1 MPDSIKLSSA
11 TSFVINIYNTQT
23 ILAAIILSLIL
34 TDHLIPSSFN
44 VKDVQYEVNEYGK
57 HTLQNTFQKKTYKRI
72 VNNFEQKQKNKHTT
86 YLETPTIGIFNIFY
100 GLINSVMH
108 SNNSPSKFISGSLSL
123 PKQQDH

>member
-57 HTLQNTFQKKTYKRI
+57 HTLQNTF
-72 VNNFEQKQKNKHTT
+72 
-86 YLETPTIGIFNIFY
+86 
-100 GLINSVMH
+100 
-108 SNNSPSKFISGSLSL
+108 
-123 PKQQDH
+123 